1 MQLFLQLTKAMAWF
15 NEYASGWDYFVP
27 LTGSDYPLV
36 PLHRIERIFAFQF
49 PPMPFVMGW
58 TPGTS
63 THIFRLQKT
72 HPVFE
77 TDPHLVRS
85 ITAVSDERGRVLG
98 AVPMEFRS
106 NNFGPPLFC
115 SNMSSFYHLDNR
127 QNKSARIFDTQ
138 WVSASHTQ
146 TVMCMKVYLLYL
158 LCMYN

>member
-1 MQLFLQLTKAMAWF
+1 MAWF
-15 NEYASGWDYFVP
+15 NAHASGWDYFVP

-36 PLHRIERIFAFQF
+36 PLPRIEKIFSSQI

-72 HPVFE
+72 HPIFE

-85 ITAVSDERGRVLG
+85 ISAVTDERGRVLG

-115 SNMSSFYHLDNR
+115 NGVSSFYHLDNR
-127 QNKSARIFDTQ
+127 QNKSGRYFDTQ
-138 WVSASHTQ
+138 WVRLIATM
-146 TVMCMKVYLLYL
+146 TIIIYGLWVVVV
-158 LCMYN
+158 